1 MVCVTPYI
9 LKQRWQRGT
18 RTTATIYQR
27 PHRISGAAL
36 TIYTRT
42 ITTFSPSSSLG
53 KYVMVIK
60 YSLSP
65 LISSFEMWLQLLSSL
80 WCLALGLL
88 EVSLIK
94 WPTVNLPIVY
104 TDLKLE
110 LIFMYPWYESRESIN
125 WMSQWFRQ
133 TRSQTIQG
141 LRRTPSPL
149 PLRSASPIRHL
160 VFGPSGQLLCCIQP
174 DERGSR

>member
-1 MVCVTPYI
+1 
-9 LKQRWQRGT
+9 
-18 RTTATIYQR
+18 
-27 PHRISGAAL
+27 
-36 TIYTRT
+36 
-42 ITTFSPSSSLG
+42 
-53 KYVMVIK
+53 MVIK

-125 WMSQWFRQ
+125 
-133 TRSQTIQG
+133 
-141 LRRTPSPL
+141 
-149 PLRSASPIRHL
+149 
-160 VFGPSGQLLCCIQP
+160 
-174 DERGSR
+174 